1 VCRPSRTGHPS
12 EVKNFPACGYACRN
26 STKPWPAER
35 LSIRYVS
42 IPSHGPLKL
51 SVGAS
56 VGLKIGVTLLAAP
69 FVGIPLFAISKL
81 EQAADPSTAGSALGF
96 QILMVPFVVVLVVF
110 LIVFLGIFR
119 FRAQMEGGVVEVH
132 GAFTTRRVD
141 LARARVWL
149 DSFPE
154 CSRARDLTGRRLPY
168 LYLYAQEPG
177 GRKVLLR
184 LRAARAFLP
193 PHELAALA
201 GAIESGHR
209 TGQDA
214 EQASRTADLL
224 RRLSA
229 DPATRVP

>member
-1 VCRPSRTGHPS
+1 M
-12 EVKNFPACGYACRN
+12 
-26 STKPWPAER
+26 
-35 LSIRYVS
+35 SIS
-42 IPSHGPLKL
+42 PHGPLKL

-56 VGLKIGVTLLAAP
+56 TGMKIGAILLAVP
-69 FVGIPLFAISKL
+69 FVGVPLFAISKL
-81 EQAADPSTAGSALGF
+81 ERAVQLSAEGSSLDS

-110 LIVFLGIFR
+110 LVVLLGIFR
-119 FRAQMEGGVVEVH
+119 FRAEMRGSVVEVH

-141 LARARVWL
+141 LARAHVWL

-193 PHELAALA
+193 PREVAALA
-201 GAIESGHR
+201 DAIESGHR
-209 TGQDA
+209 TGQGA
-214 EQASRTADLL
+214 EQALRTADLL

>member
-1 VCRPSRTGHPS
+1 M
-12 EVKNFPACGYACRN
+12 
-26 STKPWPAER
+26 
-35 LSIRYVS
+35 
-42 IPSHGPLKL
+42 
-51 SVGAS
+51 
-56 VGLKIGVTLLAAP
+56 KIGATLLAAP

-81 EQAADPSTAGSALGF
+81 EGAVEPSTGGPPLGS

-110 LIVFLGIFR
+110 LIVLLGIFR
-119 FRAQMEGGVVEVH
+119 FRAQVEGGVVEVH

-154 CSRARDLTGRRLPY
+154 CSRVRDLTGRRLPH

-201 GAIESGHR
+201 DAIESDHR

-214 EQASRTADLL
+214 EQASRTVDLL
-224 RRLSA
+224 RRLST
-229 DPATRVP
+229 DPATKVS